1 MKKFISLG
9 YLSLKLLFPFLTPI
23 FSCLRSYVNITVNP
37 NPEDESSFLG
47 FTFFLAFLL
56 FLCEILCGLLELL
69 SVIRQQ
75 TTKSKL
81 MEEEKKTSQNQTEES
96 ALRSSRIASLLVPVE
111 KGKKTNKYLFYYLFA
126 ATFVDFF
133 SFCTLTRISLVD
145 KTLENVV
152 DSEIRIIQIVFISVL
167 SKIFLHYPFHRHHAA
182 SLTFIAVGMIL
193 ICLKS
198 FSNITPTTEN
208 IINTIL
214 YLVCYLLYVIQDI
227 IEKYVMEKEYIS
239 PFRLLL
245 YEGIIGMGISLVA
258 FILSFCIPFQVLFKT
273 QNTEI
278 SNNLLSS
285 LGEVFTSINNNKIH
299 IAFYALFLF
308 SSCGY
313 NLFIVLTNY
322 YFYPSHINVSDT
334 LSLLAFWLL
343 LEEEKD
349 IGWYHILKVVGFILI
364 FIGGLIYNEIIIVYF
379 FGLGEY
385 TRKEIRERAAKI
397 GEVNF
402 EEVEQL

>member
-1 MKKFISLG
+1 MKKFLSLG

-23 FSCLRSYVNITVNP
+23 FSCLRSFVNIKVNP
-37 NPEDESSFLG
+37 TKQYSSRFLG

-56 FLCEILCGLLELL
+56 FLCEILCGLLELI

-81 MEEEKKTSQNQTEES
+81 IEEEKKTSQNQTDEIT
-96 ALRSSRIASLLVPVE
+96 LRSSRIASLLVPAE
-111 KGKKTNKYLFYYLFA
+111 KRKKTNKYLFYYLFA

-145 KTLENVV
+145 ETLENVV

-167 SKIFLHYPFHRHHAA
+167 SKIFLHYPFHRHHAV
-182 SLTFIAVGMIL
+182 SLSFIAVGMIL

-198 FSNITPTTEN
+198 FRNISPNYEN

-245 YEGIIGMGISLVA
+245 YEGIIGMGISLVV
-258 FILSFCIPFQVLFKT
+258 FILSFGVPFQVLFGT
-273 QNTEI
+273 DIT
-278 SNNLLSS
+278 NNLLSS
-285 LGEVFTSINNNKIH
+285 LGEVFTSIKDKKIH
-299 IAFYALFLF
+299 IALYALFLF

-334 LSLLAFWLL
+334 LSLLGFWLL
-343 LEEEKD
+343 LEEND
-349 IGWYHILKVVGFILI
+349 NGWYHILKVVGFIFI

-385 TRKEIRERAAKI
+385 TRKEIRERATKI

-402 EEVEQL
+402 EEVEEI

>member
-1 MKKFISLG
+1 MKKFLSLG

-23 FSCLRSYVNITVNP
+23 FSCLRSFVNIKVNP
-37 NPEDESSFLG
+37 TQEYSSRFLG

-56 FLCEILCGLLELL
+56 FLCEILCGLLELI

-81 MEEEKKTSQNQTEES
+81 IEEEKKTSQNQTDEIT
-96 ALRSSRIASLLVPVE
+96 LRSSRIASLLVPAA
-111 KGKKTNKYLFYYLFA
+111 KRKKTNKYLFYYLFA

-145 KTLENVV
+145 ESLENVV

-167 SKIFLHYPFHRHHAA
+167 SKIFLHYPFHRHHAV
-182 SLTFIAVGMIL
+182 SLSFIAVGMIL

-198 FSNITPTTEN
+198 FRTISPNYEN

-245 YEGIIGMGISLVA
+245 YEGIIGMGISLVV
-258 FILSFCIPFQVLFKT
+258 FILSFGVPFQVLFGT
-273 QNTEI
+273 DIT
-278 SNNLLSS
+278 NNLLSS
-285 LGEVFTSINNNKIH
+285 LGEVFTSIKDNKIH
-299 IAFYALFLF
+299 IALYALFLF

-334 LSLLAFWLL
+334 LSLLGFWLL
-343 LEEEKD
+343 LEEND
-349 IGWYHILKVVGFILI
+349 NGWYHILKVVGFIFI

-385 TRKEIRERAAKI
+385 TRKEIRERATKI

-402 EEVEQL
+402 EEVEEI

>member
-1 MKKFISLG
+1 MKKFLSLG

-23 FSCLRSYVNITVNP
+23 FSCLRSFVNIKVNP
-37 NPEDESSFLG
+37 TKEYSSRFLG

-56 FLCEILCGLLELL
+56 FLCEILCGLLELI

-81 MEEEKKTSQNQTEES
+81 IEEEKKTSQNQTDEIT
-96 ALRSSRIASLLVPVE
+96 LRSSRIASLLVPAA
-111 KGKKTNKYLFYYLFA
+111 KRKKTNKYLFYYLFA

-145 KTLENVV
+145 ETLENVV

-167 SKIFLHYPFHRHHAA
+167 SKIFLHYPFHRHHAV
-182 SLTFIAVGMIL
+182 SLSFIAVGMIL

-198 FSNITPTTEN
+198 FRTISPNYEN

-245 YEGIIGMGISLVA
+245 YEGIIGMGISLVV
-258 FILSFCIPFQVLFKT
+258 FILSFCVPFQVLFGT
-273 QNTEI
+273 DIT
-278 SNNLLSS
+278 NNLLSS
-285 LGEVFTSINNNKIH
+285 LGEVFTSIKDNKIH
-299 IAFYALFLF
+299 IALYALFLF

-334 LSLLAFWLL
+334 LSLLGFWLL
-343 LEEEKD
+343 LEEEND
-349 IGWYHILKVVGFILI
+349 NGWYHILKVAGFIFI

-385 TRKEIRERAAKI
+385 TRKEIRERATKI

-402 EEVEQL
+402 EEVEEI